1 METRQ
6 YGDAQRWRRAN
17 METRKDRN
25 SQAWKCAK
33 METHKNGNA
42 QAWKR
47 ANMEMRLKNLDRF
60 LRLAPP
66 DCRLICGLG
75 VRPEGKEQLPSEARH
90 ADTRD
95 QTHDTAGHDGA
106 RNERSLCQTLV
117 ELKWALLSRS

>member
-1 METRQ
+1 MKEDCAGSAVGWNNSSDEHRLPYTPPKPVEGR
-6 YGDAQRWRRAN
+6 ALHRTSALAPSPRAN
-17 METRKDRN
+17 MEI
-25 SQAWKCAK
+25 
-33 METHKNGNA
+33 
-42 QAWKR
+42 
-47 ANMEMRLKNLDRF
+47 RLKNLDRF

-75 VRPEGKEQLPSEARH
+75 VRPEGKEQLPNEARH